1 MFGFSLGL
9 LQRLV
14 EHALSQYG
22 IQLSLIHAK
31 DLCTRFAET
40 GELRMQFCLYSET
53 VLLCPKFY

>member
-1 MFGFSLGL
+1 MFEIALGL

-31 DLCTRFAET
+31 DLCRRFAET
-40 GELRMQFCLYSET
+40 GELRMQLCLYSET
-53 VLLCPKFY
+53 ILLCS